1 MLRAM
6 GVYEELKDM
15 AQRLG
20 LDSNSLSNAEEIAA
34 KLLKNWNGLKTNV
47 HLFITLLETAKQKK
61 AIERKL
67 EEIRMQNT
75 TNAQTNST
83 ENGFR

>member
-1 MLRAM
+1 
-6 GVYEELKDM
+6 M

-34 KLLKNWNGLKTNV
+34 KLLKSWNGLKTNG
-47 HLFITLLETAKQKK
+47 HIFITLLETAKQKK

-75 TNAQTNST
+75 TNDQQTNST
-83 ENGFR
+83 EKPFH

>member
-1 MLRAM
+1 
-6 GVYEELKDM
+6 
-15 AQRLG
+15 

-34 KLLKNWNGLKTNV
+34 KLLKNWKGLKTNV

-61 AIERKL
+61 EVERKL
-67 EEIRMQNT
+67 EEKRMQNAI
-75 TNAQTNST
+75 NAQTSST